1 MCVAPE
7 MWIYDKANH
16 NSLQPK
22 PTKPTNPPNFP
33 LDIQSLPPLTQRE
46 MSRRMGISLGK
57 LNYCLTE
64 LARIQRFQQE
74 DEVCLCA
81 DAPWTV
87 YSPVTEGAE
96 PYLSEESDS
105 SLVSCHSYLVTLFCP
120 AVKDCEE
127 LIRILT
133 AIVKT
138 AQAGE

>member
-64 LARIQRFQQE
+64 LARKGFLKVHRFK
-74 DEVCLCA
+74 
-81 DAPWTV
+81 
-87 YSPVTEGAE
+87 
-96 PYLSEESDS
+96 DS
-105 SLVSCHSYLVTLFCP
+105 SKKTKYVYVLTPRGLEEKAADIVSIKRV
-120 AVKDCEE
+120 
-127 LIRILT
+127 
-133 AIVKT
+133 
-138 AQAGE
+138 G